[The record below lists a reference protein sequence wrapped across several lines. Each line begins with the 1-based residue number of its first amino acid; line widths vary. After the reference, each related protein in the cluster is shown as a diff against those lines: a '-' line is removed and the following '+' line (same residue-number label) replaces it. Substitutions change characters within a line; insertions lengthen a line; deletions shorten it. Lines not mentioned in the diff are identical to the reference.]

1 MDATMGPATR
11 DRVATEWR
19 PTVTFVISVS
29 RSCFLL
35 TPWVK
40 TRIAKTIQSQKN
52 DLRRLHERFRR
63 CNSGF
68 DSQDML
74 AYNFVHA
81 KWMFDQS
88 HTSVLVHM
96 TKRALQ
102 KNLGNR

>member
-11 DRVATEWR
+11 DRVATESR
-19 PTVTFVISVS
+19 PSGVRPLRLSLRLRAPV
-29 RSCFLL
+29 LL

-40 TRIAKTIQSQKN
+40 TRIAKTIQSQNN

-74 AYNFVHA
+74 AYNFC
-81 KWMFDQS
+81 
-88 HTSVLVHM
+88 T
-96 TKRALQ
+96 R
-102 KNLGNR
+102 